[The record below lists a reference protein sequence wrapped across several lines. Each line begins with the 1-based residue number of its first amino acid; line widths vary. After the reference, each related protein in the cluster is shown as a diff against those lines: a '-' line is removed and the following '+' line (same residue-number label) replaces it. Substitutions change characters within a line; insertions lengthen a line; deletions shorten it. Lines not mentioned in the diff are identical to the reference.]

1 MWDCKTSNFSIFT
14 FVHAKDL
21 KFCTRSYYIRM
32 EKLPKRWRHTSGDS
46 KINLPINMTTTHLH
60 NWGYL
65 PPPLC
70 PASRFSC
77 ATFTHSRSF
86 DGQAGCFI
94 FMAAGFWT
102 QYFMKCGLKPFYF
115 EKSCNVVPPIEFV
128 LLIYHSNYCAYTWP
142 TPKMRLI
149 LSPWLSRLHFLM
161 QNHVVPP
168 IELLCLYLAN
178 SQNLT
183 QCITPFSQKRIY

>member
-86 DGQAGCFI
+86 DGQARCFI
-94 FMAAGFWT
+94 FMAVGFWT
-102 QYFMKCGLKPFYF
+102 QYFMRCGLKIFIL
-115 EKSCNVVPPIEFV
+115 KNG
-128 LLIYHSNYCAYTWP
+128 HQSNLYCYTV
-142 TPKMRLI
+142 K
-149 LSPWLSRLHFLM
+149 SRLQAPPPGYNSPAYSFP
-161 QNHVVPP
+161 QNQ
-168 IELLCLYLAN
+168 IG
-178 SQNLT
+178 
-183 QCITPFSQKRIY
+183 